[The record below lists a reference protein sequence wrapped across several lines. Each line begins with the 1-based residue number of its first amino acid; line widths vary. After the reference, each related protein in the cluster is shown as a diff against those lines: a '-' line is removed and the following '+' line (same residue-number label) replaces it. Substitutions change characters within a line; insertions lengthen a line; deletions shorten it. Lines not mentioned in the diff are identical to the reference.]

1 MSLIVRPLL
10 LEYFVMSTKAKVLAY
25 LSKDSAYNTLTAQK
39 MQSVFGVANPSATI
53 NELRNEGHAIYLNSR
68 VNASGEKVSFYRLG
82 TPTKRIVAA
91 GIAAVRSQGERAFA

>member
-1 MSLIVRPLL
+1 MSVK
-10 LEYFVMSTKAKVLAY
+10 SKVLAY

-68 VNASGEKVSFYRLG
+68 INSNGDKVSFYRLG
-82 TPTKRIVAA
+82 TPTKRMVAA
-91 GIAAVRSQGERAFA
+91 GIAALRSHGGRAFA